1 MNACCWDM
9 GMFQDVIPAGKR
21 DCELSRA
28 VQACVQR
35 RSGPSCGPARP
46 SPWEGLSVD
55 VPPGSQPAGQSWGVR
70 RILRRAPPPPQCFPA
85 RDMLQMWPGSP
96 ACCLIAPHV
105 TVFVRQGVHR
115 VACAAAQAG
124 AWRSCFRAA
133 ETLRCAAVALPGVS
147 KFVAAEPAM
156 LAGELGEGPPEHPH
170 NPSTCTR

>member
-1 MNACCWDM
+1 MSYQQAKETVS
-9 GMFQDVIPAGKR
+9 FQEPCRPVFRGAPGPHVVLHDLRLGK
-21 DCELSRA
+21 DCPLMSLLVPSLQDSHGASEEF
-28 VQACVQR
+28 
-35 RSGPSCGPARP
+35 SG
-46 SPWEGLSVD
+46 E
-55 VPPGSQPAGQSWGVR
+55 
-70 RILRRAPPPPQCFPA
+70 PPPPQCFPA

-133 ETLRCAAVALPGVS
+133 ETLRCAAVALPGVG

>member
-1 MNACCWDM
+1 MSYQQAKETVS
-9 GMFQDVIPAGKR
+9 FQEPCRPVFRGAPGPHVVLHDLRLGK
-21 DCELSRA
+21 DCPLMSLLVPSLQDSHGASEEF
-28 VQACVQR
+28 
-35 RSGPSCGPARP
+35 SGEP
-46 SPWEGLSVD
+46 
-55 VPPGSQPAGQSWGVR
+55 
-70 RILRRAPPPPQCFPA
+70 PPPPQCFPA